1 MSLVQKNHLQ
11 IHGSQRPK
19 AATVFLA
26 AFVAGA
32 VAAVGLN
39 RALDM
44 HLAHSKPQ
52 VESEPI
58 FVALH
63 SLPQGSPVTVW
74 DVALREWPK
83 AMLPTTAM
91 RAADTFD
98 GLILKQPLREGQP
111 ILTIQLS
118 KATPAATRQFA
129 ENMLPDADTLVSQP
143 GPLPTASASAVER
156 PVNADLV
163 SSFAAPSQ
171 RSEIPVPPIAAVKN
185 VSPRVVEQPLVDASP
200 SVDHSQKPLAAA
212 LSSEPSVPAATDI
225 DAEISTD
232 LKSSTTLG
240 PPLAVEK
247 IRSRVTRYLVVPER
261 IALEADALFTS
272 STNQSPQASKPRS
285 PQPTTETPVNLSQR
299 PSANQPQ
306 KIAPKTASKRPL
318 KLTPE
323 QSRQKQALATPAVKT
338 QSPNRL
344 ETMFPN
350 LSAGVDAVEVELNKI
365 RRERE
370 LQPTRSPAVATQ
382 PAQKAAQKPAPQMDR
397 SAILP

>member
-1 MSLVQKNHLQ
+1 M
-11 IHGSQRPK
+11 
-19 AATVFLA
+19 
-26 AFVAGA
+26 
-32 VAAVGLN
+32 
-39 RALDM
+39 
-44 HLAHSKPQ
+44 
-52 VESEPI
+52 
-58 FVALH
+58 
-63 SLPQGSPVTVW
+63 
-74 DVALREWPK
+74 
-83 AMLPTTAM
+83 
-91 RAADTFD
+91 
-98 GLILKQPLREGQP
+98 
-111 ILTIQLS
+111 
-118 KATPAATRQFA
+118 
-129 ENMLPDADTLVSQP
+129 
-143 GPLPTASASAVER
+143 
-156 PVNADLV
+156 
-163 SSFAAPSQ
+163 
-171 RSEIPVPPIAAVKN
+171 
-185 VSPRVVEQPLVDASP
+185 
-200 SVDHSQKPLAAA
+200 
-212 LSSEPSVPAATDI
+212 PAATDI

-272 STNQSPQASKPRS
+272 STTQSPQASKPRS
-285 PQPTTETPVNLSQR
+285 PQPTTETPVNLSRR

-306 KIAPKTASKRPL
+306 KTAPKTASKRPL

-370 LQPTRSPAVATQ
+370 LQPTRSPAVAAQ